1 MVEVESSAPGL
12 FSITASP
19 KKKKAGVTGTGDVK
33 IQLRHTDTST
43 SLHVIVRFLPN

>member
-1 MVEVESSAPGL
+1 MESSAPGL

-19 KKKKAGVTGTGDVK
+19 KKKKPSMMGTGDVK
-33 IQLRHTDTST
+33 IQLKHTDTST

>member
-19 KKKKAGVTGTGDVK
+19 KKKKAADIKFQST
-33 IQLRHTDTST
+33 HTDMST
-43 SLHVIVRFLPN
+43 SLHVRFFPN